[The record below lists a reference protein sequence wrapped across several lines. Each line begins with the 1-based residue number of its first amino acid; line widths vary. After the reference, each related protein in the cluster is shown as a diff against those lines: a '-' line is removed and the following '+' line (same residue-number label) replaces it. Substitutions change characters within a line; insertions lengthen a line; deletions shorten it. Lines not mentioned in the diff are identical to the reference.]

1 MSEKIG
7 LLQIKLRSLLMIEFK
22 KLKNDKYF

>member
-7 LLQIKLRSLLMIEFK
+7 LQQIKLRSLLMIEFK